1 MFLSERTAGMKM
13 ERSLRKRRSSDCP
26 KVGGAKALT
35 LLLRLW
41 STHKKKPSM
50 TALQKTQ
57 QAAERVRCRYLHLT
71 NGQKF
76 LTPVVE
82 LGKNYKKLRRR
93 MTLYEDQWSQLIWTS
108 EISQT
113 LDHQPGSI
121 HQLI

>member
-1 MFLSERTAGMKM
+1 
-13 ERSLRKRRSSDCP
+13 
-26 KVGGAKALT
+26 
-35 LLLRLW
+35 
-41 STHKKKPSM
+41 M

-57 QAAERVRCRYLHLT
+57 KAAERVRCRYLHSI
-71 NGQKF
+71 NGQNL

-82 LGKNYKKLRRR
+82 LEESWKKLRKRAS
-93 MTLYEDQWSQLIWTS
+93 LYKDQQSQLTWTS